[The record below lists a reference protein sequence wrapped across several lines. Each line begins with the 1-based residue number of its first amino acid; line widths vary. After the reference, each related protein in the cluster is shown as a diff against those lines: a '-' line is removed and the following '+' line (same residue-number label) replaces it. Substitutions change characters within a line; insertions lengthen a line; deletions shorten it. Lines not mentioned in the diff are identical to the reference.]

1 MNLSTLAN
9 RSGALAILLA
19 IIAAAWLLAVQ
30 PLIVSF
36 FEHRES
42 ISRSWDMLARYQGL
56 ASTRSQLDSTLQ
68 KLHAAQKTEDRL
80 LTGGSAQLV
89 GAKLQNNLKEVI
101 ESNGSSL
108 TSMQILPTREE
119 EGFQRISIS
128 VSLTAT
134 IESLQEILYKIEN
147 QDPYLFI
154 ENLEVRTNRGL
165 FQGNSDENSRDLQV
179 HFDVYG
185 YMPTQKV

>member
-1 MNLSTLAN
+1 MNVPTLAG
-9 RSGALAILLA
+9 RSAALAILLG

-42 ISRSWDMLARYQGL
+42 IGRSWDMLARYKGL
-56 ASTRSQLDSTLQ
+56 ASTRSQLDSSLE

-89 GAKLQNNLKEVI
+89 GAKLQNSLKEVI
-101 ESNGSSL
+101 ESNGSAL
-108 TSMQILPTREE
+108 TSMQILPAREE
-119 EGFQRISIS
+119 EGFKRVSIS

-134 IESLQEILYKIEN
+134 IESLQQILYAIEN
-147 QDPYLFI
+147 RNPYLFI
-154 ENLEVRTNRGL
+154 ENLEVRTNRGS
-165 FQGNSDENSRDLQV
+165 FQRGGEEDSRNLQV

-185 YMPTQKV
+185 YMATQKG